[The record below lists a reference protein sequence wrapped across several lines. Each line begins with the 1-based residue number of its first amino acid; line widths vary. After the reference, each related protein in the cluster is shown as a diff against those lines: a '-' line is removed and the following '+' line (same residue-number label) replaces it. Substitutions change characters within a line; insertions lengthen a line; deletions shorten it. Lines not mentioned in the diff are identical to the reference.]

1 MGLLDIFMPYKPATT
16 GLGPNRP
23 AQNGFT
29 NWANQNPYT
38 LQGLGAGLS
47 SIGAGMVG
55 HGSDPRGLVTGINQ
69 ALAAQQGPLGQ
80 LALNQRT
87 YDVQQQ
93 QIKQQQD
100 QQNQTVKWLQDK
112 GRADLA
118 EYVSRNLMTGSDAVK
133 MMMTPAD
140 KPDLMKLAPGE
151 TAYDPATNKPL
162 YTAPKAPEQTGLN
175 FDDISG
181 LRKEVFNLQSYK
193 RYATAAPIYEAMKDA
208 AGRDSRA
215 SDLNLVYGL
224 ASIMDPTS
232 VVREGE
238 QIMVQNTAS
247 LPSWLQGQI
256 NALNGGASLDPQT
269 RERIMQEAYG
279 RTSEYEKAFAAEAQF
294 YENIG
299 NRYGINNADIIP
311 PYSAPQVWKAPVAP
325 VQSTG
330 DPELDS
336 ILQQYGG

>member
-16 GLGPNRP
+16 GFGPNRP
-23 AQNGFT
+23 EQNGFT

-38 LQGLGAGLS
+38 LQGLGTGLS
-47 SIGAGMVG
+47 ALGAGMVG
-55 HGSDPRGLVTGINQ
+55 HGSDPRGMATGINQ

-175 FDDISG
+175 FDDKAK
-181 LRKEVFNLQSYK
+181 LRNEVRQLPSYK
-193 RYATAAPIYEAMKDA
+193 NYESAAPVYASMVDA
-208 AGRDSRA
+208 ATRNTKTA
-215 SDLNLVYGL
+215 DLNLVYGL
-224 ASIMDPTS
+224 AKIMDPGS

-247 LPSWLQGQI
+247 LPDWLKGQI
-256 NALNGGASLDPQT
+256 AALNGGAALEPATRNQIMIEANSRMKAYDEQFRQDVEYYKQLSGIYQVNPLEVLPAYSPLQPWTPSSATADPL
-269 RERIMQEAYG
+269 
-279 RTSEYEKAFAAEAQF
+279 
-294 YENIG
+294 
-299 NRYGINNADIIP
+299 GIR
-311 PYSAPQVWKAPVAP
+311 
-325 VQSTG
+325 
-330 DPELDS
+330 
-336 ILQQYGG
+336 

>member
-1 MGLLDIFMPYKPATT
+1 MGLLDVLMPYKPGTT

-23 AQNGFT
+23 AVNSFT
-29 NWANQNPYT
+29 DWYNQNRNKVV
-38 LQGLGAGLS
+38 GGF
-47 SIGAGMVG
+47 AGMVG
-55 HGSDPRGLVTGINQ
+55 AGNDPRAALQGLSRGVLAGIPADSAYGQ
-69 ALAAQQGPLGQ
+69 VLQKKAEEDKAAQQAQ
-80 LALNQRT
+80 A
-87 YDVQQQ
+87 QQTA
-93 QIKQQQD
+93 
-100 QQNQTVKWLQDK
+100 TVKWLMDSGQAELASAVQQ
-112 GRADLA
+112 GLVSGADAFKTSWDMKHPKPTGPTVVGKDSTL
-118 EYVSRNLMTGSDAVK
+118 VGSDGKVLYQNTQPEA
-133 MMMTPAD
+133 PY
-140 KPDLMKLAPGE
+140 KP
-151 TAYDPATNKPL
+151 
-162 YTAPKAPEQTGLN
+162 N

-181 LRKEVFNLQSYK
+181 IRKEVFNLQSYK
-193 RYATAAPIYEAMKDA
+193 KYATAAPIYEAMKDA